1 MFWLWGGTG
10 SCGLKFTA
18 TGLTLDGAESG
29 YIFSALYL
37 NFNTYHYCY
46 GSWSDTDTKLHFKVT
61 RDSALPEPRSRM
73 MMELHL
79 MLMISISS

>member
-1 MFWLWGGTG
+1 MKENCKDTGGQPTNPTTP
-10 SCGLKFTA
+10 SKDKEFV
-18 TGLTLDGAESG
+18 DGPTTTS
-29 YIFSALYL
+29 
-37 NFNTYHYCY
+37 
-46 GSWSDTDTKLHFKVT
+46 HFKVT

>member
-1 MFWLWGGTG
+1 MKENCKYTGGQPTNPTTP
-10 SCGLKFTA
+10 SKDRESIDRPA
-18 TGLTLDGAESG
+18 TT
-29 YIFSALYL
+29 F
-37 NFNTYHYCY
+37 
-46 GSWSDTDTKLHFKVT
+46 HFKVT

>member
-1 MFWLWGGTG
+1 MKENCKDTGGQPTNPTTP
-10 SCGLKFTA
+10 SKDRESIDRPA
-18 TGLTLDGAESG
+18 TTS
-29 YIFSALYL
+29 
-37 NFNTYHYCY
+37 
-46 GSWSDTDTKLHFKVT
+46 HFKVT